1 MASAEHDAQ
10 NQRLDRIESKIDQL
24 SDAMIQL
31 ARAEEKLSNIE
42 SNTQN
47 QYERLNRHSEKIDQL
62 DDEIKTT
69 KTRQEFLVRFM
80 WICITAVVGTL
91 GTHFI
96 F

>member
-1 MASAEHDAQ
+1 MASSDHDAQ
-10 NQRLDRIESKIDQL
+10 NQRLDRIESKIDTL

-42 SNTQN
+42 SNTRN

-62 DDEIKTT
+62 DAELKQTQ
-69 KTRQEFLVRFM
+69 TRQEFILRFM
-80 WICITAVVGTL
+80 WVIISGVFATL
-91 GTHFI
+91 GTHFM